1 MLQNQ
6 NDLDDFNDASRPPL
20 TDWVE
25 MALQWIFATAGIS
38 MMLYVC
44 RLVLEALWR

>member
-1 MLQNQ
+1 MRSQ

-25 MALQWIFATAGIS
+25 MALQWIFVTAGIS

-44 RLVLEALWR
+44 RMVWQAIG